1 MAVDCCSY
9 NLNEHKMDEGKHEK
23 AKEYEEKEDEEE
35 DDDYIDM
42 EVSSYTTTLSAP
54 SQNPREFEF
63 QMGSTINVERDTTT
77 SPADELFYMGKLLPL
92 HLPPRLQMVEKLLE
106 DSTPKMFNADFFS
119 TPLGTH
125 TAVTPIT
132 STTPF
137 ESCNVSPVES
147 CQVSREINPQEY
159 FFVYANE
166 NNKGFMGGFHGKK
179 SWTKKL
185 KTKIKALFGKSHQQC
200 SLVAKNEEDRGLNS
214 NLNSKKDDFEKH
226 IKGIKKH
233 PCIQIPQINENDA
246 KEAKICHRRSF
257 SGVFKRR
264 SSTTKLTTSYSSI
277 SPSSCSSSSSCSSN
291 NSSNSNGLNDFPM
304 LKRSSSA
311 NSEMESSL
319 IQGAIAHC
327 KKSSKQAF
335 HTRKTLSEIG
345 SMSLPSTRFTST
357 LEDLTTLCRG

>member
-1 MAVDCCSY
+1 MAVDYCSY
-9 NLNEHKMDEGKHEK
+9 NQNEQKMDEDKHEK
-23 AKEYEEKEDEEE
+23 AKEDEEKEDE
-35 DDDYIDM
+35 DDYIDM
-42 EVSSYTTTLSAP
+42 EVSSYTTTLSTP

-63 QMGSTINVERDTTT
+63 QMGTTINVERDTTT

-106 DSTPKMFNADFFS
+106 DSTPKMFNADFYS
-119 TPLGTH
+119 TP

-159 FFVYANE
+159 FCVYENE
-166 NNKGFMGGFHGKK
+166 NHKGFMGDFHAKK

-185 KTKIKALFGKSHQQC
+185 KTKIKALFGKSHEQC
-200 SLVAKNEEDRGLNS
+200 SLVVKNGDDQGLNS
-214 NLNSKKDDFEKH
+214 NLNPKKDDFEKH

-233 PCIQIPQINENDA
+233 PCIQIPQVNENDA

-257 SGVFKRR
+257 SGAFKRR
-264 SSTTKLTTSYSSI
+264 SSTTKLSTSYSSI
-277 SPSSCSSSSSCSSN
+277 SPSSCSSTSSCSSN
-291 NSSNSNGLNDFPM
+291 NSSNSNGSNDFPM

-327 KKSSKQAF
+327 KKSSKQAIQ
-335 HTRKTLSEIG
+335 TRKTLSEIG